1 MKLSALSIFLITGTL
16 AFFSCKK
23 EAVTYDC
30 TSTAPTYT
38 KDIKPIMDA
47 SCASSGCHSAQN
59 PAEGINL
66 SSYTGTKGAAA
77 KDDFLASIQQTGSA
91 KAMPKG
97 GSKLSDDKIKLI
109 YCWIQNG
116 TPQ

>member
-1 MKLSALSIFLITGTL
+1 MKLSALTIFLLTGVL

-23 EAVTYDC
+23 ETVTYDC
-30 TSTAPTYT
+30 TATTPTYT

-47 SCASSGCHSAQN
+47 SCAFSGCHSSQG
-59 PAEGINL
+59 PAEGIDL

-77 KDDFLASIQQTGSA
+77 KSNYLASIQQNGSA

-97 GSKLSDDKIKLI
+97 GSKLSEDKIKLI